1 MKKMK
6 TKNKCLVTSLAI
18 IAMLMMSLGVKAQD
32 VSIDPESGS
41 LVTSVPRNVDTGYIL
56 GLSALWRHEQLALS
70 MTGTDRDG
78 VTESNDILEPST
90 VFGERNG
97 MLTIVGGRRPS
108 FFTVSLPK
116 GYRITGY
123 DLVLVNNLVGV
134 DMAPNKDLDDKPHFH
149 HLNTRDGGRW
159 GTNNEFD
166 GANGLGTMRFYETKP
181 WQTNKTNSWQDQ
193 NHWNNGGNAESRYIN
208 PGLNV
213 NNQDKQIGTEVLATA
228 TADDGDININNTEAD
243 TNKEYKMSR
252 HSNDMGNQLY
262 FRLVKDYSFYGL
274 SIKSFIIYFTAE
286 GTFDAPIGPAA
297 ADVAHRVVSSPFN
310 TNKTDIGV
318 MEKRYQEGHE
328 NDEAYAFFSYQYD
341 NVTPINAYNTIYQE
355 RAVKEGRP
363 YELESDNQGTIYPHI
378 YPVKVDNQNLFAFEE
393 DTYFVEPPVSVHT
406 SSGLEA
412 PIGYRIV
419 GAKFEYLWGSD
430 VQASQKTVNGYTI
443 TYTSG
448 STTYYLND
456 ELHFTTNEYIW
467 LRDNNNNFYTDDGFN
482 KRYLACNGSGD
493 TRTLSF
499 SNKADGDAA
508 RWNLRRN
515 SSGQIYYQSDNRT
528 VYLKGTTDSS
538 VTPTLS
544 TGTSG
549 AATSTSFSRTY
560 NIPGFSAGTYK
571 LNIYDKTGNSIE
583 KTIDVTQALTTSTDE
598 EGNPANF
605 YELKGLNNDAVKFS
619 ITNLQSGKKALVRVT
634 LQLQA
639 LDPYINNMQ
648 VNCVN
653 LPKELQMSQKFTAS
667 NFKVSGGSFV
677 FYVPSDL
684 LGETMDISFSELY
697 SDYGDYT
704 YWGET
709 ESLTNARY
717 SYVTSSY
724 FNPINGNGNLGLYDG
739 AYTPNS
745 DYTTKVITAT
755 AGNVRY
761 KFNNAENLGNTGSG
775 SAYLEEYPFSVKT
788 YLSNYADPDAATGTT
803 PTIAKF
809 EECHVKAGNDE
820 NPQPAGK
827 FFVFIADETRYNI
840 APTYNWQHRDYAFY
854 RMDVKAVAKTYE
866 PVLTW
871 TKVYENALYTTK
883 DENGKEV
890 KGEKAQFG
898 LKLTTTDAGQVANGY
913 LTVKQIQE
921 TIDAAITAEKATHTG
936 NVPESKDQI
945 LYVDA
950 SSLLAVYNY
959 VKKEG
964 TTTPEPSTLEG
975 LKDGMGANSL
985 IYLPKATTTTL
996 DNFAYLTA
1004 DNTFRAG
1011 NHIVLTDKQPFY
1023 SKYDIQIAPA
1033 NWATYTRSI
1042 SAAENG
1048 QVENATIM
1056 LPFTLTVKN
1065 GLHTNPEE
1073 TPACSFYVNTMKSG
1087 ATMSLATGSSI
1098 DHGTAFF
1105 DKITGTV
1112 AEANTP
1118 YMIHVESSNASAND
1132 NFSFIVAEKGAKI
1145 IATNILGENN
1155 PNGTGWLHTGE
1166 EDVSA
1171 SFDKYN
1177 YKFTNKATFSGAK
1190 FDRAES
1196 EDVFYFAHNM
1206 YLDLRTLSLKDSE
1219 GNPNQYLYIYPF
1231 RGVYTYTR
1239 TQKPGTTGN
1248 AKPMHSFDISFDEMP
1263 IAGIATW
1270 LDEVEGTKPDL
1281 MIRSDRGKLTI
1292 TASRSQDVVIRSVNG
1307 MVVKNTNV
1315 EAGNTTTVALPAG
1328 IYVVNNTKITVK

>member
-32 VSIDPESGS
+32 VSIDPTSGS
-41 LVTSVPRNVDTGYIL
+41 LVTAVTSSDDTGYIL

-70 MTGTDRDG
+70 MTGTDRDA
-78 VTESNDILEPST
+78 VTESNEIRVPST
-90 VFGERNG
+90 VFGVRNG
-97 MLTIVGGRRPS
+97 MLTMVGGRRPS
-108 FFTVSLPK
+108 FMVVSLPK

-134 DMAPNKDLDDKPHFH
+134 DLAPGKNLGNGKGAFH
-149 HLNTRDGGRW
+149 HVNGNQND
-159 GTNNEFD
+159 
-166 GANGLGTMRFYETKP
+166 NGLTNGTTYGTMRFYETKP
-181 WQTNKTNSWQDQ
+181 WQTDKTNSHANQDD
-193 NHWNNGGNAESRYIN
+193 WSEDWARYIE

-213 NNQDKQIGTEVLATA
+213 NNQDKQIGTEVIATA
-228 TADDGDININNTEAD
+228 TADDGDINIDATTAD
-243 TNKEYKMSR
+243 DGKEYKLSR
-252 HSNDMGNQLY
+252 HSNDIGNQLF
-262 FRLVKDYSFYGL
+262 FRLVKNYFFYGL
-274 SIKSFIIYFTAE
+274 SIKSFTIYFTAE
-286 GTFDAPIGPAA
+286 GTFDTPPIGPAS
-297 ADVAHRVVSSPFN
+297 ADIAHRVVSSPFKS
-310 TNKTDIGV
+310 NKTDIGR
-318 MEKRYQEGHE
+318 MAPMQQEGD
-328 NDEAYAFFSYQYD
+328 NTGTTYFSYKYE
-341 NVTPINAYNTIYQE
+341 NVYEIDAYNTIYQE
-355 RAVKEGRP
+355 RAVKDGKP
-363 YELESDNQGTIYPHI
+363 YELESITPHI

-393 DTYFVEPPVSVHT
+393 DVYYVEPPVSVHT
-406 SSGLEA
+406 SSGLDA

-430 VQASQKTVNGYTI
+430 VSQSQKTVNGYTI

-448 STTYYLND
+448 GTTYYLND

-493 TRTLSF
+493 TRTLSY
-499 SNKADGDAA
+499 SMKGEGDAA
-508 RWNLRRN
+508 AWNLRRENNGRIYYRSDNNTYYLHGTTN
-515 SSGQIYYQSDNRT
+515 SSA
-528 VYLKGTTDSS
+528 
-538 VTPTLS
+538 TPTL
-544 TGTSG
+544 TTDTQNR
-549 AATSTSFSRTY
+549 ATSATASRTY
-560 NIPGFSAGTYK
+560 TIPGFSAGTYN

-583 KTIDVTQALTTSTDE
+583 KTIEVTQAKATSSNNYYLLED
-598 EGNPANF
+598 
-605 YELKGLNNDAVKFS
+605 LNNDAVKFS

-639 LDPYINNMQ
+639 LNPYINNMQ

-667 NFKVSGGSFV
+667 NFKVSGGSFI

-697 SDYGDYT
+697 SDYGDNT
-704 YWGET
+704 YWGEE
-709 ESLTNARY
+709 ESLTNSRY
-717 SYVTSSY
+717 SFVTSSY
-724 FNPINGNGNLGLYDG
+724 FTPINENGNLGLYDG

-761 KFNNAENLGNTGSG
+761 KFNNAENLGNNSTGTG
-775 SAYLEEYPFSVKT
+775 YLEEYPFSVKT
-788 YLSNYADPDAATGTT
+788 YLSNYQDPDAAAGTT
-803 PTIAKF
+803 PTTAKF
-809 EECHVKAGNDE
+809 DECHVVAGNDE

-840 APTYNWQHRDYAFY
+840 APTTNWQHRQYAFY
-854 RMDVKAVAKTYE
+854 RMDVKAIAKTYD

-871 TKVYENALYTTK
+871 DKVYESALYTTK
-883 DENGKEV
+883 DEDNNEV

-898 LKLTTTDAGQVANGY
+898 LKLTTTDAGNVANGY

-921 TIDAAITAEKATHTG
+921 TIDAAITAEKATPTG

-975 LKDGMGANSL
+975 LKEGMGANSL
-985 IYLPKATTTTL
+985 IYLPKSTTTTL
-996 DNFAYLTA
+996 DNFAYLTK

-1231 RGVYTYTR
+1231 RGVYTYER
-1239 TQKPGTTGN
+1239 TAKASG

>member
-32 VSIDPESGS
+32 VSIDPTSGS
-41 LVTSVPRNVDTGYIL
+41 LVTSVPRGVDTGYIL

-70 MTGTDRDG
+70 MTGSDRDG
-78 VTESNDILEPST
+78 WESNVIEEPST
-90 VFGERNG
+90 VFGERDG
-97 MLTIVGGRRPS
+97 MLTVVGGRRPS
-108 FFTVSLPK
+108 FIVVSLPM

-123 DLVLVNNLVGV
+123 DIVLVNNLVGA
-134 DMAPNKDLDDKPHFH
+134 DMAPGKSLGDKNHFH
-149 HLNTRDGGRW
+149 HLNTRVSQTW
-159 GTNNEFD
+159 GTNDEYVN
-166 GANGLGTMRFYETKP
+166 NSGLGTMRFYETTQ
-181 WQTNKTNSWQDQ
+181 WSEDQTNGPQDQ
-193 NHWNNGGNAESRYIN
+193 DLYNLNLVRRIIPGSLDDGG
-208 PGLNV
+208 
-213 NNQDKQIGTEVLATA
+213 IGSTILATA
-228 TADDGDININNTEAD
+228 KADDDDIDINNNAAD
-243 TNKEYKMSR
+243 TNKEYKISR
-252 HSNDMGNQLY
+252 HSNDIGNQLY
-262 FRLVKDYSFYGL
+262 FRLVKDYTFYGL
-274 SIKSFIIYFTAE
+274 SIKSFVIYFTAE
-286 GTFDAPIGPAA
+286 GTFDAPIGPAV
-297 ADVAHRVVSSPFN
+297 ADVAHRVVSSPFK
-310 TNKTDIGV
+310 TNKIDIGV
-318 MEKRYQEGHE
+318 MEKRYQDGHN
-328 NDEAYAFFSYQYD
+328 NDENYAFFAYNYENQHEID
-341 NVTPINAYNTIYQE
+341 AYNTIYQE
-355 RAVKEGRP
+355 RAVKDGVP
-363 YELESDNQGTIYPHI
+363 YELASDAQGTITPHI

-393 DTYFVEPPVSVHT
+393 DVYYVEPPVSVHT
-406 SSGLEA
+406 SSGLDA

-430 VQASQKTVNGYTI
+430 VSASQKTVNGYAI

-448 STTYYLND
+448 GTTYYLND

-482 KRYLACNGSGD
+482 KRYLACNGSGN
-493 TRTLSF
+493 TRTLSY
-499 SNKADGDAA
+499 SMKGEGDAA
-508 RWNLRRN
+508 RWNLHRERN
-515 SSGQIYYQSDNRT
+515 GRIYYQSDNNT
-528 VYLKGTTDSS
+528 YYLHGTTETSA
-538 VTPTLS
+538 TPTLTTS
-544 TGTSG
+544 TQNR
-549 AATSTSFSRTY
+549 ATSATASRTY
-560 NIPGFSAGTYK
+560 TIPGFSAGTYK
-571 LNIYDKTGNSIE
+571 LNIYDKTGESIE
-583 KTIDVTQALTTSTDE
+583 KTIEVTQAKATSSNNYYLLE
-598 EGNPANF
+598 
-605 YELKGLNNDAVKFS
+605 GLNNDAVKFS
-619 ITNLQSGKKALVRVT
+619 ITDLQTGKKALVRVT

-653 LPKELQMSQKFTAS
+653 LPKELQMSQKFTAT
-667 NFKVSGGSFV
+667 NFKVSGGSFI
-677 FYVPSDL
+677 FYVPSEL
-684 LGETMDISFSELY
+684 LGEKMDISFSELY
-697 SDYGDYT
+697 SDYGDNT
-704 YWGET
+704 YWGEE
-709 ESLTNARY
+709 ESLTNSRY
-717 SYVTSSY
+717 SFVTSSY
-724 FNPINGNGNLGLYDG
+724 FYPINGNGNLGLYDG

-761 KFNNAENLGNTGSG
+761 KFNNAENLGNSGTGS
-775 SAYLEEYPFSVKT
+775 AFLEEYPFSVKT
-788 YLSNYADPDAATGTT
+788 YLSNYKDPDAAAGST
-803 PTIAKF
+803 PTVAKF
-809 EECHVKAGNDE
+809 EECHVVAGNDE
-820 NPQPAGK
+820 HPQPAGK

-840 APTYNWQHRDYAFY
+840 APTTNWQHRDYAFY
-854 RMDVKAVAKTYE
+854 RMDVKAIAKTYE

-871 TKVYENALYTTK
+871 DKVYESALYTTK
-883 DENGKEV
+883 DEDNNEV

-898 LKLTTTDAGQVANGY
+898 LRLTTTDAGNVANGY

-921 TIDAAITAEKATHTG
+921 TINAAITAEKATPTG

-975 LKDGMGANSL
+975 LKEGMGANSL
-985 IYLPKATTTTL
+985 IYLPKSTTTTL
-996 DNFAYLTA
+996 DNFAYLTK

-1219 GNPNQYLYIYPF
+1219 GKPNQYLYIYPF
-1231 RGVYTYTR
+1231 RGVYTYER
-1239 TQKPGTTGN
+1239 TAKASG